1 MIAACGQRVALIG
14 IGSHV
19 PERVMSND
27 EIATMVETSDE
38 WIAQRTGIRERRI
51 AAAADSSASLGAEAA
66 RRALASAGIDAAEL
80 DLIVT
85 ATASPDY
92 YFPAT
97 ASLIGERIGAGEV
110 AGYDLSAACT
120 GFIYALAQA
129 YSQIAAGMAETVL
142 VVGTEVF
149 SRLLDWSDRSTCILF
164 GDGAGAVV
172 LRRDDDRHGLR
183 GFELGADG
191 SGALLLSVAA
201 AGHAADHDEG
211 PFVQMNGPEVYKFA
225 TRVVVDSSLRSLEAA
240 GLGVEDVDVFV
251 PHQANRRI
259 IDHAARR
266 LGLDEAK
273 VFSNVD
279 RYGNTSAGSI
289 PICLDEG
296 LAAGPDRAGRRRADG
311 RLRRRP
317 GLGIVRDGV
326 DKGAR
331 MSKIAFCFPGQG
343 SQRVG
348 MGRELAEAFP
358 EAADV
363 FDRAGRAAGFD
374 VRAVSFDGPLDQL
387 SRTEITQPALMA
399 ASLAAYSAV
408 TAAQPAARRRRG
420 RPQRRRVRGAGGGR
434 CRRPRRAVRAGER
447 AWPDQRRR
455 PVPVAAWR
463 PCSSSTTTRS
473 SGSARSGTTSGRP
486 TTTARARW

>member
-1 MIAACGQRVALIG
+1 MIASCGQRVALIG

-19 PERVMSND
+19 PDRVMSND

-51 AAAADSSASLGAEAA
+51 AAASDSSASLGAEAA
-66 RRALASAGIDAAEL
+66 RQALASAGIDAGEI
-80 DLIVT
+80 DLIVA

-129 YSQIAAGMAETVL
+129 YSQIAAGLAETVL

-240 GLGVEDVDVFV
+240 GLGVDDVDVFV

-296 LAAGPDRAGRRRADG
+296 WRQGRIGPGD
-311 RLRRRP
+311 
-317 GLGIVRDGV
+317 IVL
-326 DKGAR
+326 
-331 MSKIAFCFPGQG
+331 M
-343 SQRVG
+343 VG
-348 MGRELAEAFP
+348 F
-358 EAADV
+358 
-363 FDRAGRAAGFD
+363 
-374 VRAVSFDGPLDQL
+374 
-387 SRTEITQPALMA
+387 
-399 ASLAAYSAV
+399 
-408 TAAQPAARRRRG
+408 
-420 RPQRRRVRGAGGGR
+420 GGGLAWGS
-434 CRRPRRAVRAGER
+434 CVMEWTKER
-447 AWPDQRRR
+447 A
-455 PVPVAAWR
+455 
-463 PCSSSTTTRS
+463 
-473 SGSARSGTTSGRP
+473 
-486 TTTARARW
+486 

>member
-1 MIAACGQRVALIG
+1 VIAACGQRVALIG

-19 PERVMSND
+19 PERVMGND

-66 RRALASAGIDAAEL
+66 RRALASAGIGAAEL

-129 YSQIAAGMAETVL
+129 YSQIAAGLAETVL

-172 LRRDDDRHGLR
+172 LRRHDDRHGLR

-201 AGHAADHDEG
+201 AGHAADHGEG

-289 PICLDEG
+289 PICLDEAWRQGRIGPGDIVLMVGFGGG
-296 LAAGPDRAGRRRADG
+296 LAW
-311 RLRRRP
+311 
-317 GLGIVRDGV
+317 
-326 DKGAR
+326 
-331 MSKIAFCFPGQG
+331 G
-343 SQRVG
+343 SCV
-348 MGRELAEAFP
+348 MEWTKE
-358 EAADV
+358 
-363 FDRAGRAAGFD
+363 
-374 VRAVSFDGPLDQL
+374 
-387 SRTEITQPALMA
+387 RT
-399 ASLAAYSAV
+399 
-408 TAAQPAARRRRG
+408 
-420 RPQRRRVRGAGGGR
+420 
-434 CRRPRRAVRAGER
+434 
-447 AWPDQRRR
+447 
-455 PVPVAAWR
+455 
-463 PCSSSTTTRS
+463 
-473 SGSARSGTTSGRP
+473 
-486 TTTARARW
+486 

>member
-1 MIAACGQRVALIG
+1 VIAACGQRVSLIG

-19 PERVMSND
+19 PERVMGNE

-51 AAAADSSASLGAEAA
+51 AAVADSSASLGAEAA
-66 RRALASAGIDAAEL
+66 RRALASAGIGAAEL

-129 YSQIAAGMAETVL
+129 YSQIAAGLAETVL

-289 PICLDEG
+289 PICLDEAWRQGRIGPGDIVLMVGFGGG
-296 LAAGPDRAGRRRADG
+296 LAW
-311 RLRRRP
+311 
-317 GLGIVRDGV
+317 
-326 DKGAR
+326 
-331 MSKIAFCFPGQG
+331 G
-343 SQRVG
+343 SCV
-348 MGRELAEAFP
+348 MEWTKE
-358 EAADV
+358 
-363 FDRAGRAAGFD
+363 
-374 VRAVSFDGPLDQL
+374 
-387 SRTEITQPALMA
+387 RT
-399 ASLAAYSAV
+399 
-408 TAAQPAARRRRG
+408 
-420 RPQRRRVRGAGGGR
+420 
-434 CRRPRRAVRAGER
+434 
-447 AWPDQRRR
+447 
-455 PVPVAAWR
+455 
-463 PCSSSTTTRS
+463 
-473 SGSARSGTTSGRP
+473 
-486 TTTARARW
+486 

>member
-19 PERVMSND
+19 PDRVMSND

-38 WIAQRTGIRERRI
+38 WIAQRTGIHERRI
-51 AAAADSSASLGAEAA
+51 ADAADSSASLGAEAA
-66 RRALASAGIDAAEL
+66 RRALASAGIDAGEL

-296 LAAGPDRAGRRRADG
+296 WRQGRIGPGDVV
-311 RLRRRP
+311 L
-317 GLGIVRDGV
+317 
-326 DKGAR
+326 
-331 MSKIAFCFPGQG
+331 M
-343 SQRVG
+343 VG
-348 MGRELAEAFP
+348 F
-358 EAADV
+358 
-363 FDRAGRAAGFD
+363 
-374 VRAVSFDGPLDQL
+374 
-387 SRTEITQPALMA
+387 
-399 ASLAAYSAV
+399 
-408 TAAQPAARRRRG
+408 
-420 RPQRRRVRGAGGGR
+420 GGGLAWGS
-434 CRRPRRAVRAGER
+434 CVMEWTKER
-447 AWPDQRRR
+447 A
-455 PVPVAAWR
+455 
-463 PCSSSTTTRS
+463 
-473 SGSARSGTTSGRP
+473 
-486 TTTARARW
+486 

>member
-1 MIAACGQRVALIG
+1 MIAACGQRVSLLC

-19 PERVMSND
+19 PDRVMTND

-38 WIAQRTGIRERRI
+38 WIVQRTGIRERRI
-51 AAAADSSASLGAEAA
+51 AADADSSASLGAEAA

-129 YSQIAAGMAETVL
+129 YSQIAAGLAETVL

-201 AGHAADHDEG
+201 VGHAAGHDEG

-273 VFSNVD
+273 VFANVD

-296 LAAGPDRAGRRRADG
+296 WRQGRIGPGD
-311 RLRRRP
+311 
-317 GLGIVRDGV
+317 IVL
-326 DKGAR
+326 
-331 MSKIAFCFPGQG
+331 M
-343 SQRVG
+343 VG
-348 MGRELAEAFP
+348 F
-358 EAADV
+358 
-363 FDRAGRAAGFD
+363 
-374 VRAVSFDGPLDQL
+374 
-387 SRTEITQPALMA
+387 
-399 ASLAAYSAV
+399 
-408 TAAQPAARRRRG
+408 
-420 RPQRRRVRGAGGGR
+420 GGGL
-434 CRRPRRAVRAGER
+434 
-447 AWPDQRRR
+447 AW
-455 PVPVAAWR
+455 
-463 PCSSSTTTRS
+463 
-473 SGSARSGTTSGRP
+473 GSCVMEWTKEHA
-486 TTTARARW
+486 

>member
-1 MIAACGQRVALIG
+1 MIASCGQRVALIG

-19 PERVMSND
+19 PDRVMSND

-51 AAAADSSASLGAEAA
+51 AAASDSSASLGAEAA
-66 RRALASAGIDAAEL
+66 RQGGGRAGSDGGGIDLSVA
-80 DLIVT
+80 

-129 YSQIAAGMAETVL
+129 YSQIAAGLAETVL

-149 SRLLDWSDRSTCILF
+149 SRLLNWSDRSTCILF

-240 GLGVEDVDVFV
+240 GLGVDDVDVFV

-296 LAAGPDRAGRRRADG
+296 WRQGRIGPGD
-311 RLRRRP
+311 
-317 GLGIVRDGV
+317 IVL
-326 DKGAR
+326 
-331 MSKIAFCFPGQG
+331 M
-343 SQRVG
+343 VG
-348 MGRELAEAFP
+348 F
-358 EAADV
+358 
-363 FDRAGRAAGFD
+363 
-374 VRAVSFDGPLDQL
+374 
-387 SRTEITQPALMA
+387 
-399 ASLAAYSAV
+399 
-408 TAAQPAARRRRG
+408 
-420 RPQRRRVRGAGGGR
+420 GGGLAWGS
-434 CRRPRRAVRAGER
+434 CVMEWTKER
-447 AWPDQRRR
+447 A
-455 PVPVAAWR
+455 
-463 PCSSSTTTRS
+463 
-473 SGSARSGTTSGRP
+473 
-486 TTTARARW
+486 

>member
-14 IGSHV
+14 IGSHL
-19 PERVMSND
+19 PDRVMGND

-51 AAAADSSASLGAEAA
+51 AANADSSASLGAEAA
-66 RRALASAGIDAAEL
+66 RRALASAGVDAAEL

-110 AGYDLSAACT
+110 AGFDLSAACT

-129 YSQIAAGMAETVL
+129 YSQIAAGLAETVL

-201 AGHAADHDEG
+201 VGHAAGHDEG

-273 VFSNVD
+273 VFANVD

-296 LAAGPDRAGRRRADG
+296 WRQGRIGPGD
-311 RLRRRP
+311 
-317 GLGIVRDGV
+317 IVL
-326 DKGAR
+326 
-331 MSKIAFCFPGQG
+331 M
-343 SQRVG
+343 VG
-348 MGRELAEAFP
+348 F
-358 EAADV
+358 
-363 FDRAGRAAGFD
+363 
-374 VRAVSFDGPLDQL
+374 
-387 SRTEITQPALMA
+387 
-399 ASLAAYSAV
+399 
-408 TAAQPAARRRRG
+408 
-420 RPQRRRVRGAGGGR
+420 GGGL
-434 CRRPRRAVRAGER
+434 
-447 AWPDQRRR
+447 AW
-455 PVPVAAWR
+455 
-463 PCSSSTTTRS
+463 
-473 SGSARSGTTSGRP
+473 GSCVMEWTKEQA
-486 TTTARARW
+486 

>member
-19 PERVMSND
+19 PDRVMSND

-66 RRALASAGIDAAEL
+66 RRALASAGIDAGEL

-296 LAAGPDRAGRRRADG
+296 WRQGRIGPGDVV
-311 RLRRRP
+311 L
-317 GLGIVRDGV
+317 
-326 DKGAR
+326 
-331 MSKIAFCFPGQG
+331 M
-343 SQRVG
+343 VG
-348 MGRELAEAFP
+348 F
-358 EAADV
+358 
-363 FDRAGRAAGFD
+363 
-374 VRAVSFDGPLDQL
+374 
-387 SRTEITQPALMA
+387 
-399 ASLAAYSAV
+399 
-408 TAAQPAARRRRG
+408 
-420 RPQRRRVRGAGGGR
+420 GGGLAWGS
-434 CRRPRRAVRAGER
+434 CVMEWTKER
-447 AWPDQRRR
+447 A
-455 PVPVAAWR
+455 
-463 PCSSSTTTRS
+463 
-473 SGSARSGTTSGRP
+473 
-486 TTTARARW
+486 

>member
-1 MIAACGQRVALIG
+1 MIATCGQRVALIG

-19 PERVMSND
+19 PDRVMGND

-51 AAAADSSASLGAEAA
+51 AAASDSSASLGAEAA
-66 RRALASAGIDAAEL
+66 RQALASAGIDAGEL
-80 DLIVT
+80 DLIVA

-129 YSQIAAGMAETVL
+129 YSQIAAGLAETVL

-149 SRLLDWSDRSTCILF
+149 SRLLNWSDRSTCILF

-240 GLGVEDVDVFV
+240 GLGVDDVDVFV

-296 LAAGPDRAGRRRADG
+296 WRQGRIGPGDVV
-311 RLRRRP
+311 L
-317 GLGIVRDGV
+317 
-326 DKGAR
+326 
-331 MSKIAFCFPGQG
+331 M
-343 SQRVG
+343 VG
-348 MGRELAEAFP
+348 F
-358 EAADV
+358 
-363 FDRAGRAAGFD
+363 
-374 VRAVSFDGPLDQL
+374 
-387 SRTEITQPALMA
+387 
-399 ASLAAYSAV
+399 
-408 TAAQPAARRRRG
+408 
-420 RPQRRRVRGAGGGR
+420 GGGLAWGS
-434 CRRPRRAVRAGER
+434 CVMEWTKER
-447 AWPDQRRR
+447 A
-455 PVPVAAWR
+455 
-463 PCSSSTTTRS
+463 
-473 SGSARSGTTSGRP
+473 
-486 TTTARARW
+486 

>member
-1 MIAACGQRVALIG
+1 VIAACGQRVALIG

-19 PERVMSND
+19 PERVMGND

-51 AAAADSSASLGAEAA
+51 AAVADSSASLGAEAA
-66 RRALASAGIDAAEL
+66 RRALASAGIGAAEL

-129 YSQIAAGMAETVL
+129 YSQIAAGLAETVL

-289 PICLDEG
+289 PICLDEAWRQGRIGPGDIVLMVGFGGG
-296 LAAGPDRAGRRRADG
+296 LAW
-311 RLRRRP
+311 
-317 GLGIVRDGV
+317 
-326 DKGAR
+326 
-331 MSKIAFCFPGQG
+331 G
-343 SQRVG
+343 SCV
-348 MGRELAEAFP
+348 MEWTKE
-358 EAADV
+358 
-363 FDRAGRAAGFD
+363 
-374 VRAVSFDGPLDQL
+374 
-387 SRTEITQPALMA
+387 RT
-399 ASLAAYSAV
+399 
-408 TAAQPAARRRRG
+408 
-420 RPQRRRVRGAGGGR
+420 
-434 CRRPRRAVRAGER
+434 
-447 AWPDQRRR
+447 
-455 PVPVAAWR
+455 
-463 PCSSSTTTRS
+463 
-473 SGSARSGTTSGRP
+473 
-486 TTTARARW
+486 

>member
-51 AAAADSSASLGAEAA
+51 AAASDSSATLGAEAA
-66 RRALASAGIDAAEL
+66 RRALESAGIDAGEL

-129 YSQIAAGMAETVL
+129 YSQIAAGLAETVL

-211 PFVQMNGPEVYKFA
+211 PFVRMNGPEVYKFA

-289 PICLDEG
+289 PLCLDEAWRQGRIRPGDIVLMVGFGGG
-296 LAAGPDRAGRRRADG
+296 LAW
-311 RLRRRP
+311 
-317 GLGIVRDGV
+317 
-326 DKGAR
+326 
-331 MSKIAFCFPGQG
+331 G
-343 SQRVG
+343 SCV
-348 MGRELAEAFP
+348 MEW
-358 EAADV
+358 
-363 FDRAGRAAGFD
+363 
-374 VRAVSFDGPLDQL
+374 
-387 SRTEITQPALMA
+387 TK
-399 ASLAAYSAV
+399 
-408 TAAQPAARRRRG
+408 
-420 RPQRRRVRGAGGGR
+420 
-434 CRRPRRAVRAGER
+434 ER
-447 AWPDQRRR
+447 A
-455 PVPVAAWR
+455 
-463 PCSSSTTTRS
+463 
-473 SGSARSGTTSGRP
+473 
-486 TTTARARW
+486 

>member
-1 MIAACGQRVALIG
+1 MIASCGQRVALIG

-38 WIAQRTGIRERRI
+38 WIAQRTGIHERRI
-51 AAAADSSASLGAEAA
+51 AAASDSSASLGAEAA
-66 RRALASAGIDAAEL
+66 RRALASAGIDAGEL

-129 YSQIAAGMAETVL
+129 YSQIAAGLAETVL

-296 LAAGPDRAGRRRADG
+296 WRQGRIGPGD
-311 RLRRRP
+311 LV
-317 GLGIVRDGV
+317 L
-326 DKGAR
+326 
-331 MSKIAFCFPGQG
+331 M
-343 SQRVG
+343 VG
-348 MGRELAEAFP
+348 F
-358 EAADV
+358 
-363 FDRAGRAAGFD
+363 
-374 VRAVSFDGPLDQL
+374 
-387 SRTEITQPALMA
+387 
-399 ASLAAYSAV
+399 
-408 TAAQPAARRRRG
+408 
-420 RPQRRRVRGAGGGR
+420 GGGLAWGS
-434 CRRPRRAVRAGER
+434 CVMEWTKER
-447 AWPDQRRR
+447 A
-455 PVPVAAWR
+455 
-463 PCSSSTTTRS
+463 
-473 SGSARSGTTSGRP
+473 
-486 TTTARARW
+486 

>member
-1 MIAACGQRVALIG
+1 
-14 IGSHV
+14 S
-19 PERVMSND
+19 
-27 EIATMVETSDE
+27 
-38 WIAQRTGIRERRI
+38 
-51 AAAADSSASLGAEAA
+51 ADLGFEASL
-66 RRALASAGIDAAEL
+66 RALENASIPAQDL
-80 DLIVT
+80 DLIVA

-97 ASLIGERIGAGEV
+97 ASLIGERLGANDV
-110 AGYDLSAACT
+110 ASFDLSAACT

-129 YSQIAAGMAETVL
+129 YSQIAAGLAETVL

-266 LGLDEAK
+266 LGLDDAK

-289 PICLDEG
+289 PICLDEAWRQGRIRPGDVVLMVGFGGG
-296 LAAGPDRAGRRRADG
+296 LAW
-311 RLRRRP
+311 
-317 GLGIVRDGV
+317 
-326 DKGAR
+326 
-331 MSKIAFCFPGQG
+331 G
-343 SQRVG
+343 SCV
-348 MGRELAEAFP
+348 MEW
-358 EAADV
+358 
-363 FDRAGRAAGFD
+363 
-374 VRAVSFDGPLDQL
+374 
-387 SRTEITQPALMA
+387 TK
-399 ASLAAYSAV
+399 
-408 TAAQPAARRRRG
+408 
-420 RPQRRRVRGAGGGR
+420 
-434 CRRPRRAVRAGER
+434 ER
-447 AWPDQRRR
+447 A
-455 PVPVAAWR
+455 
-463 PCSSSTTTRS
+463 
-473 SGSARSGTTSGRP
+473 
-486 TTTARARW
+486 

>member
-1 MIAACGQRVALIG
+1 MIASCGQRVALIG

-19 PERVMSND
+19 PDRVMSND

-51 AAAADSSASLGAEAA
+51 AAASDSSASLGAEAA
-66 RRALASAGIDAAEL
+66 RQALASAGIDAGEI
-80 DLIVT
+80 DLIVA

-129 YSQIAAGMAETVL
+129 YSQIAAGLAETVL

-149 SRLLDWSDRSTCILF
+149 SRLLNWSDRSTCILF

-240 GLGVEDVDVFV
+240 GLGVDDVDVFV

-296 LAAGPDRAGRRRADG
+296 WRQGRIGPGD
-311 RLRRRP
+311 
-317 GLGIVRDGV
+317 IVL
-326 DKGAR
+326 
-331 MSKIAFCFPGQG
+331 M
-343 SQRVG
+343 VG
-348 MGRELAEAFP
+348 F
-358 EAADV
+358 
-363 FDRAGRAAGFD
+363 
-374 VRAVSFDGPLDQL
+374 
-387 SRTEITQPALMA
+387 
-399 ASLAAYSAV
+399 
-408 TAAQPAARRRRG
+408 
-420 RPQRRRVRGAGGGR
+420 GGGLAWGS
-434 CRRPRRAVRAGER
+434 CVMEWTKER
-447 AWPDQRRR
+447 A
-455 PVPVAAWR
+455 
-463 PCSSSTTTRS
+463 
-473 SGSARSGTTSGRP
+473 
-486 TTTARARW
+486 

>member
-51 AAAADSSASLGAEAA
+51 AAEADSSATLGAEAA
-66 RRALASAGIDAAEL
+66 RRALLSAGIDAGEL

-97 ASLIGERIGAGEV
+97 ASLIGERLGAGEV

-129 YSQIAAGMAETVL
+129 YSQIAAGLAETVL

-201 AGHAADHDEG
+201 AGHGADHDEG
-211 PFVQMNGPEVYKFA
+211 PFVRMNGPEVYKFA

-240 GLGVEDVDVFV
+240 GLGVEDVDVFM

-289 PICLDEG
+289 PLCLDEAWRQGRIGPGDIVLMVGFGGG
-296 LAAGPDRAGRRRADG
+296 LAW
-311 RLRRRP
+311 
-317 GLGIVRDGV
+317 
-326 DKGAR
+326 
-331 MSKIAFCFPGQG
+331 G
-343 SQRVG
+343 SCV
-348 MGRELAEAFP
+348 MEWTKE
-358 EAADV
+358 
-363 FDRAGRAAGFD
+363 
-374 VRAVSFDGPLDQL
+374 
-387 SRTEITQPALMA
+387 RT
-399 ASLAAYSAV
+399 
-408 TAAQPAARRRRG
+408 
-420 RPQRRRVRGAGGGR
+420 
-434 CRRPRRAVRAGER
+434 
-447 AWPDQRRR
+447 
-455 PVPVAAWR
+455 
-463 PCSSSTTTRS
+463 
-473 SGSARSGTTSGRP
+473 
-486 TTTARARW
+486 

>member
-19 PERVMSND
+19 PDRVMSND

-51 AAAADSSASLGAEAA
+51 ADAADSSASLGAEAA
-66 RRALASAGIDAAEL
+66 RRALTSAGIDAGEL

-296 LAAGPDRAGRRRADG
+296 WRQGRIGPGDVV
-311 RLRRRP
+311 L
-317 GLGIVRDGV
+317 
-326 DKGAR
+326 
-331 MSKIAFCFPGQG
+331 M
-343 SQRVG
+343 VG
-348 MGRELAEAFP
+348 F
-358 EAADV
+358 
-363 FDRAGRAAGFD
+363 
-374 VRAVSFDGPLDQL
+374 
-387 SRTEITQPALMA
+387 
-399 ASLAAYSAV
+399 
-408 TAAQPAARRRRG
+408 
-420 RPQRRRVRGAGGGR
+420 GGGLAWGS
-434 CRRPRRAVRAGER
+434 CVMEWTKER
-447 AWPDQRRR
+447 A
-455 PVPVAAWR
+455 
-463 PCSSSTTTRS
+463 
-473 SGSARSGTTSGRP
+473 
-486 TTTARARW
+486 

>member
-19 PERVMSND
+19 PDRVMSND

-51 AAAADSSASLGAEAA
+51 AADSDSSATLGAEAA
-66 RRALASAGIDAAEL
+66 RRALLSAGIDASEL

-296 LAAGPDRAGRRRADG
+296 WRQGRIGPGDVV
-311 RLRRRP
+311 L
-317 GLGIVRDGV
+317 
-326 DKGAR
+326 
-331 MSKIAFCFPGQG
+331 M
-343 SQRVG
+343 VG
-348 MGRELAEAFP
+348 F
-358 EAADV
+358 
-363 FDRAGRAAGFD
+363 
-374 VRAVSFDGPLDQL
+374 
-387 SRTEITQPALMA
+387 
-399 ASLAAYSAV
+399 
-408 TAAQPAARRRRG
+408 
-420 RPQRRRVRGAGGGR
+420 GGGLAWGS
-434 CRRPRRAVRAGER
+434 CVMEWTKER
-447 AWPDQRRR
+447 A
-455 PVPVAAWR
+455 
-463 PCSSSTTTRS
+463 
-473 SGSARSGTTSGRP
+473 
-486 TTTARARW
+486 